1 VVRGPRP
8 ATASRGWPNGRWRA
22 APAGYGEPRGSPTE
36 QWCAAPAG
44 YGAGEGGRDR
54 WRSTQV
60 GYDVGEGLAVAVG
73 DAVPDGVADAP
84 GFGLWC
90 LAVGVGVGAGGGGE
104 YDE

>member
-1 VVRGPRP
+1 MHGPRP
-8 ATASRGWPNGRWRA
+8 
-22 APAGYGEPRGSPTE
+22 
-36 QWCAAPAG
+36 
-44 YGAGEGGRDR
+44 
-54 WRSTQV
+54 